1 MLIAHSRQEAGA
13 KCMYLTPSSYK
24 SWLSS
29 ITFYCPPLQTSS
41 QMLDTIVI
49 QKDREMQLIK

>member
-1 MLIAHSRQEAGA
+1 
-13 KCMYLTPSSYK
+13 MYLTPSSYK